1 VFVPA
6 GIATDTVLADSQFTV
21 VERIQRKYNTKEF
34 TIEHPAAV
42 APMQR
47 FVAVQDAGRAV
58 VVMTDGLPE
67 YELLPDGKGTV
78 AVTLLRC
85 VGLLAGEDL
94 LTRPGGKAGWHNE
107 TPDAQCRGIHT
118 FRYAVMPLSRT
129 AMDERVLLE
138 SELEAFMSLE
148 SGRLTMSALKQ
159 SEDGTAFIVRFYNTG
174 ATRCEE
180 TVRFARPVHR
190 AELARLDETPMRRLP
205 VEAGN
210 VIRCSVPPAGVITLR
225 VTFAPM

>member
-1 VFVPA
+1 
-6 GIATDTVLADSQFTV
+6 
-21 VERIQRKYNTKEF
+21 
-34 TIEHPAAV
+34 
-42 APMQR
+42 
-47 FVAVQDAGRAV
+47 
-58 VVMTDGLPE
+58 
-67 YELLPDGKGTV
+67 
-78 AVTLLRC
+78 
-85 VGLLAGEDL
+85 
-94 LTRPGGKAGWHNE
+94 
-107 TPDAQCRGIHT
+107 
-118 FRYAVMPLSRT
+118 
-129 AMDERVLLE
+129 MDERVLLE
-138 SELEAFMSLE
+138 SELEAFHVPLLPVRRKNAGELPLDGSFMSLE